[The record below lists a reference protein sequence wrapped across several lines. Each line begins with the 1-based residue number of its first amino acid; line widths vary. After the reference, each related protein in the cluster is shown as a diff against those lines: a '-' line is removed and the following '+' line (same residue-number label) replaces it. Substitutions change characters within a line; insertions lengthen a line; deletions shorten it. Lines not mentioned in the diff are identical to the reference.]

1 MEKIKKFFKIEERGT
16 SIRTEVI
23 GGIVTFLAMA
33 YILSVN
39 PGILGAA
46 FIADPMPIG
55 GVFVATAVSAA
66 IATLL
71 MGLLANYPIALAPG
85 MGINALVAFTVIDA
99 LGYSWKEAL
108 AAVFISGIIFLI
120 ISLTPVRTKIIN
132 AVPASLKKA
141 IGAGIGFFIAFIG
154 LKNAGIIV
162 GNGATL
168 VALGDLSNPAVLLAL
183 FGIVVALVL
192 YAVKHPV
199 SKFALI
205 LAIFIT
211 ATVGV
216 IAGELFNVAGMP
228 SFGGGYDDLNT
239 FGDTL
244 FGFAGG
250 LSSVFSK
257 GDLLFVIFS
266 LLYLD
271 IFDTAGTLISV
282 AEPAGLL
289 NEKGEMENIDKALLA
304 DAVGTVVGAVAGTS
318 TVTSYIESSSGI
330 ESGARTGL
338 SSVVVGILFLVS
350 IFAYPIFSVFITS
363 YSVTSM
369 ALVLVGIFMVSQLR
383 YIDWDDKPAL
393 AAAFITIIM
402 MVLNYSIGNGI
413 AFGFI
418 TYVLLMLVQGRSKE
432 VTLTMY
438 ILSVAFVSY
447 FVINAVI

>member
-16 SIRTEVI
+16 SVRTEVI

-33 YILSVN
+33 YILAAN
-39 PGILGAA
+39 PFFLSAA
-46 FIADPMPIG
+46 ADPMPIG
-55 GVFVATAVSAA
+55 GVFVATAVAA
-66 IATLL
+66 AVATLV

-85 MGINALVAFTVIDA
+85 MGINALVAFVIISEY
-99 LGYSWKEAL
+99 GYSWKEAM
-108 AAVFISGIIFLI
+108 AAVFISGVIFLV
-120 ISLTPVRTKIIN
+120 ISFTSLRTKIIN
-132 AVPASLKKA
+132 AIPASLKKA

-154 LKNAGIIV
+154 LKTSGIIV
-162 GNGATL
+162 GDPDTFVTL
-168 VALGDLSNPAVLLAL
+168 GGFSQPSVLLAL
-183 FGIVVALVL
+183 FGIVLALSL
-192 YAVKHPV
+192 FAVKHKIN
-199 SKFALI
+199 KFTLIISILVTALVGI
-205 LAIFIT
+205 LL
-211 ATVGV
+211 
-216 IAGELFNVAGMP
+216 GEVFGVAGMP
-228 SFGGGYDDLNT
+228 GFSQGYSDLGSFGET
-239 FGDTL
+239 F

-250 LSSVFSK
+250 LKTVFGK
-257 GDLLFVIFS
+257 GDLWFVIFS

-289 NEKGEMENIDKALLA
+289 NEKGEMENIDKALMA
-304 DAVGTVVGAVAGTS
+304 DAIGTVFGAVVGTS

-338 SSVVVGILFLVS
+338 SSVVVGLLFFISILAYPVFS
-350 IFAYPIFSVFITS
+350 IFINSAA
-363 YSVTSM
+363 VTSM
-369 ALVLVGIFMVSQLR
+369 ALVLVGIFMVSQLKG
-383 YIDWDDKPAL
+383 IEWDDKPAL
-393 AAAFITIIM
+393 AASFITIIM

-418 TYVLLMLVQGRSKE
+418 TYVLMMLVQGRSKE